1 MNRIRLNGVS
11 THNLKNIDIEIFK
24 NTITAIYGRS
34 GAGKS
39 SLAFSSLYKLCSDE
53 FDALENGYGENYE
66 YKIDSYSGI
75 IPAIAIAQSNKNN
88 NPRST
93 LYSYLNIA
101 QILSFIAKNNSK
113 NIPDFKYLKINR
125 ADNECP
131 VCKGLG
137 EVTLVN
143 LNTIVNESLSIEE
156 KPFSI
161 WKNGTFSGLY
171 HNLLLSY
178 CQFENINTS
187 IPFKCLPENEKRKIL
202 YGVTDFRLAFKFKY
216 KGSIRQ
222 RRAFYEGVMI
232 SAQNM
237 MGQKSLGNAEI
248 KKTCAECQ
256 GSRVNL
262 NIYQNNNIQVLGM
275 EILEFLTYPFS
286 EILDKI
292 YNTPEN
298 DEIIRVLKSFCE
310 MGLGYLNFS
319 RSIPSLSGG
328 ELQKL
333 RFSRLLTSNISG
345 ILLVID
351 EISSQINREDF
362 PKIFD
367 KLKKLALNNT
377 IVLIEHSPYFIEKAD
392 YKIHIG
398 IEAGEK
404 GGYICPSEKISPIKR
419 NVQRRKTKKFIHFNK
434 VSKNNVNNQDFD
446 IPKGC
451 LSVLTGPSGAGK
463 SSIAKVIEERENAI
477 YISQK
482 NSNFS
487 GRSVLASSIKINT
500 LVADY
505 YSKNTSMES
514 RYFLLS
520 KDAGC
525 KTCSGTGIIKY
536 ERGYEKDIYLTCP
549 TCNGD
554 LFDKKNESVELK
566 VNGLNIIQFYNM
578 EIKELYLLLNEIDTP
593 FNKTLETMVSLG
605 LGHLQLKRKTQTLS
619 GGELRRVKLCE
630 HLSRQKETK
639 KILIIDEPVAG
650 LDPETAS
657 KIAEYI
663 YHKVPLFRAVIL
675 IEHRQEIIDFSD
687 YEIKI
692 GPSAGI
698 LGGKVLLQ
706 RFLD

>member
-1 MNRIRLNGVS
+1 MINKITLNGVS
-11 THNLKNIDIEIFK
+11 THNLKNIDVEIFK
-24 NTITAIYGRS
+24 NKITTIYGRS

-66 YKIDSYSGI
+66 YKIDSYFGI
-75 IPAIAIAQSNKNN
+75 IPAIAISQSNKNN

-93 LYSYLNIA
+93 LYSFLNIS
-101 QILSFIAKNNSK
+101 QILSFLAKSNSK
-113 NIPDFKYLKINR
+113 YIPDFKYLKINR
-125 ADNECP
+125 VDNECST
-131 VCKGLG
+131 CKGLG
-137 EVTLVN
+137 EITLVD
-143 LNTIVNESLSIEE
+143 LNHIINENLSIEE

-161 WKNGTFSGLY
+161 WKSGTFSGLY

-178 CQFENINTS
+178 CQSENINTT
-187 IPFKCLPENEKRKIL
+187 IPFKYLSEIERKKIL
-202 YGVTDFRLAFKFKY
+202 YGVTESRLAFKFKY

-237 MGQKSLGNAEI
+237 IGRKSLGNAKFKEI
-248 KKTCAECQ
+248 CPECH
-256 GSRVNL
+256 GSRI
-262 NIYQNNNIQVLGM
+262 NINSYKNIKILGLDV
-275 EILEFLTYPFS
+275 LEFLTYPFS
-286 EILDKI
+286 EILEKI
-292 YNTPEN
+292 SNISEN
-298 DEIIRVLKSFCE
+298 DEIIRVVKSICD

-333 RFSRLLTSNISG
+333 RFSRLLNSNISG

-351 EISSQINREDF
+351 EISSQINNDEF
-362 PKIFD
+362 PRIFNKI
-367 KLKKLALNNT
+367 KNLSLNNT
-377 IVLIEHSPYFIEKAD
+377 VVLIEHSYYFIEKAD

-398 IEAGEK
+398 IDAGEK
-404 GGYICPSEKISPIKR
+404 GGYICRDEKILPIKK
-419 NVQRRKTKKFIHFNK
+419 NVQQRKTSNFIHFK
-434 VSKNNVNNQDFD
+434 SISKNNVINQD
-446 IPKGC
+446 IKLPKGC
-451 LSVLTGPSGAGK
+451 LTVLTGPSGSGK

-487 GRSVLASSIKINT
+487 GRSVLASSIKMNT
-500 LVADY
+500 LIADY
-505 YSKNTSMES
+505 YSKNTNIES
-514 RYFLLS
+514 KYFLLS

-525 KTCSGTGIIKY
+525 KNCDGTGIVKY

-549 TCNGD
+549 VCEGD
-554 LFDKKNESVELK
+554 LFDKKSEFVELK
-566 VNGLNIIQFYNM
+566 VNGLNIIQFYNK
-578 EIKELYLLLNEIDTP
+578 ELKELYLLLNKIDTP
-593 FNKTLETMVSLG
+593 FSNILDTMVSLG

-630 HLSRQKETK
+630 HLSRKKETK

-663 YHKVPLFRAVIL
+663 YKKVPLFNAVVL

-698 LGGKVLLQ
+698 LGGKVLSQ
-706 RFLD
+706 KFLDE

>member
-248 KKTCAECQ
+248 KKTCSECQ

-262 NIYQNNNIQVLGM
+262 NIYQNNNIQILGM
-275 EILEFLTYPFS
+275 EILEFLTHPFS

-292 YNTPEN
+292 YNIPEN

-404 GGYICPSEKISPIKR
+404 GGYICPSERISPIKR

-463 SSIAKVIEERENAI
+463 SSIAKVIEERENAV

-514 RYFLLS
+514 KYFLLS

-578 EIKELYLLLNEIDTP
+578 EIKALYLLLNEIDTP

-663 YHKVPLFRAVIL
+663 YHKVPLFRAIIL
-675 IEHRQEIIDFSD
+675 IEHRKEIIDYAD

-692 GPSAGI
+692 GPSSGI